1 MKHNWAWVDNQ
12 QKMQKAV
19 EAVRISSLI
28 GIDTEYDSFR
38 YFREKLCLI
47 QIKTLKK
54 TYLFDPFADMDMA
67 SLAGPFSDS
76 RILKIL
82 HAGDNDI
89 RILSR
94 DYGFKFHPIFDTQK
108 AASLLDCRYLSLG
121 AVVQQFLGK
130 DLKKTKKMQ
139 RSQWESRPL
148 TEEQI
153 LYAVQDTEY
162 LIELYRKLSKEL
174 REKGLEKK
182 ASQIFEEEI
191 ASARWVEKIF
201 DPRGYRKIGG
211 YEELNQPQKNRLRA
225 LHRWR
230 FQKAR
235 ETNTALFM
243 ILSDQNLLDLSRAKV
258 HSMQTLQ
265 KVIRLSPRRL
275 AAFGPELVE
284 LLRKN

>member
-1 MKHNWAWVDNQ
+1 MKQNWVWVDNP
-12 QKMQKAV
+12 QKMQKAA
-19 EAVRISSLI
+19 EAIRTSLLI

-54 TYLFDPFADMDMA
+54 TYLLDPLAPIDIP
-67 SLAGPFSDS
+67 SLKSSFSDP
-76 RILKIL
+76 RIIKIL

-94 DYGFKFHPIFDTQK
+94 DYGFKFHSIFDTQK
-108 AASLLDCRYLSLG
+108 AASLLGCRYLSLSS
-121 AVVQQFLGK
+121 VVQQFLGK
-130 DLKKTKKMQ
+130 DLQKTKKMQ

-153 LYAVQDTEY
+153 LYAVRDTEY
-162 LIELYRKLSKEL
+162 LIELYRKLSDEL
-174 REKGLEKK
+174 KEKGLDRE
-182 ASQIFEEEI
+182 AALAFDEEI
-191 ASARWVEKIF
+191 ASARWTEKTF
-201 DPRGYRKIGG
+201 DPRGCRRIDG
-211 YEELNQPQKNRLRA
+211 YEELNRFQKNRLKA

-235 ETNTALFM
+235 DTNMALFM

-258 HSMQTLQ
+258 HSLHALQ
-265 KVIRLSPRRL
+265 KTIHLSPRRL
-275 AAFGPELVE
+275 AVYGSELVD
-284 LLRKN
+284 LLRT

>member
-1 MKHNWAWVDNQ
+1 MKQNWVWVDNA

-19 EAVRISSLI
+19 EAIRTSPLV

-47 QIKTLKK
+47 QIKAMKK
-54 TYLFDPFADMDMA
+54 TYLFDPFAEIDIS
-67 SLAGPFSDS
+67 SLEKSFSDP
-76 RILKIL
+76 RIVKIL

-94 DYGFKFHPIFDTQK
+94 DYGFKFNPIFDTQK
-108 AASLLDCRYLSLG
+108 AASLLGCRYLSLSS
-121 AVVQQFLGK
+121 VVQQFLGK

-153 LYAVQDTEY
+153 LYAVQDTEH
-162 LIELYRKLSKEL
+162 LIELYRKLSEEL
-174 REKGLEKK
+174 RENGLEKNAAK
-182 ASQIFEEEI
+182 AFEEEI
-191 ASARWVEKIF
+191 ASARWVEKVF
-201 DPRGYRKIGG
+201 DPRGYRRIGG
-211 YEELNQPQKNRLRA
+211 CEELNKFQKNRLKA

-243 ILSDQNLLDLSRAKV
+243 ILSDQNLLDLSRSKV
-258 HSMQTLQ
+258 HSLSSLQ
-265 KVIRLSPRRL
+265 KSIGLSPRRL
-275 AAFGPELVE
+275 TTLGPELVE

>member
-1 MKHNWAWVDNQ
+1 MKQNWVWVDNP
-12 QKMQKAV
+12 QKLQKAV
-19 EAVRISSLI
+19 KAIRTSPLI

-47 QIKTLKK
+47 QIKALKK
-54 TYLFDPFADMDMA
+54 TYLLDPFAKIDIP
-67 SLAGPFSDS
+67 SLRSSFADP
-76 RILKIL
+76 RIIKIL

-94 DYGFKFHPIFDTQK
+94 DYGFKFNAIFDTQK
-108 AASLLDCRYLSLG
+108 AAALLGCRYLSLG
-121 AVVQQFLGK
+121 SIVEQFLGR

-153 LYAVQDTEY
+153 LYAVRDTEH
-162 LIELYRKLSKEL
+162 LIELYRRLSEEL
-174 REKGLEKK
+174 REKGLDKK
-182 ASQIFEEEI
+182 AAKAFEEEI
-191 ASARWVEKIF
+191 ASAKWVEKIF
-201 DPRGYRKIGG
+201 DPRGYRRIGG
-211 YEELNQPQKNRLRA
+211 CEELNRFQKNRLKA

-230 FQKAR
+230 FQKAQ

-258 HSMQTLQ
+258 PSMQSLQ
-265 KVIRLSPRRL
+265 KVIQLSPRRL
-275 AAFGPELVE
+275 TTLGPELVE

>member
-1 MKHNWAWVDNQ
+1 MKQNWVWVDNP
-12 QKMQKAV
+12 QKLQKAV
-19 EAVRISSLI
+19 EAVRTSPLI

-54 TYLFDPFADMDMA
+54 TYLFDPFAKIDIS
-67 SLAGPFSDS
+67 SLRSSFSDP
-76 RILKIL
+76 RVIKIL

-94 DYGFKFHPIFDTQK
+94 DYGFKFNPIFDTQK
-108 AASLLDCRYLSLG
+108 AAALLGCRYLSLSS
-121 AVVQQFLGK
+121 VVQQFLGK
-130 DLKKTKKMQ
+130 DLQKTKKMQ

-153 LYAVQDTEY
+153 LYAVRDTEH
-162 LIELYRKLSKEL
+162 LIELYRRLSEEL
-174 REKGLEKK
+174 REKGLDKK
-182 ASQIFEEEI
+182 AAKAFEEEI
-191 ASARWVEKIF
+191 ASARWAEKTF
-201 DPRGYRKIGG
+201 DPRGYLRIGG
-211 YEELNQPQKNRLRA
+211 CEGLNRFQKNRLKA

-235 ETNTALFM
+235 DTNMALFM

-258 HSMQTLQ
+258 HSIQTLH
-265 KVIRLSPRRL
+265 KVIPLSPRRL
-275 AAFGPELVE
+275 TTVGPELVD
-284 LLRKN
+284 LLKKS